1 MILLRHTKK
10 GKNMST
16 AAENIT
22 LSEHEYLESEK
33 TAEFKHEY
41 LQGEIWAMAGASDN
55 HVTIAGNLLVLLKQK
70 LKGTPCRSYI
80 SDMKV
85 KVELANAFFYPDVF
99 VSCDQ
104 RDKEQNFYKEHPL
117 FITEILS
124 PSTEAYDRGDKFKYY
139 QQLPSLQEYWL
150 IDAQKMSVD
159 CFTRTDDNVWTLHS
173 YSSPHEQANIA
184 ALKIKIQLDEL
195 YADTSAAPIFPLSDS
210 EI

>member
-1 MILLRHTKK
+1 
-10 GKNMST
+10 MST
-16 AAENIT
+16 AAEKIT
-22 LSEHEYLESEK
+22 LSEQEYLESEK
-33 TAEFKHEY
+33 AAEFKHEY

-55 HVTIAGNLLVLLKQK
+55 HVTIAGNLFVLLKQQ

-99 VSCDQ
+99 VSCDP
-104 RDKEQNFYKEHPL
+104 RDQEKKNTYYKEHPV
-117 FITEILS
+117 FITEVLS

-159 CFTRTDDNVWTLHS
+159 CFTRKSDKEWILHS
-173 YSSPHEQANIA
+173 YSAPHEQASIA
-184 ALKIKIQLDEL
+184 VLDTNIQLDEL
-195 YADTSAAPIFPLSDS
+195 YADTDI
-210 EI
+210 